1 MTGVAV
7 FVILVL
13 PLNAPQKSPAA
24 PPSPP
29 SPPEVQKTADALVG
43 EWSGRMTAIVPGA
56 EPESFPWSM
65 SCRLAALGRGASST
79 TQGRASIGLL
89 AQDCLLAY
97 APDDRVVHYMCVTSM
112 GEIHDHK
119 GHWTDDNTIDFE
131 PLAGDFHGPAR
142 HRDPPLDIPRPPG
155 LPEPVGDRD
164 AGRKQDALRVHGRAP
179 LDFT

>member
-13 PLNAPQKSPAA
+13 PLAAPQKCSAA
-24 PPSPP
+24 PPLPP

-65 SCRLAALGRGASST
+65 SCRPAALGRGASCT
-79 TQGRASIGLL
+79 MQGRASIGLL

-112 GEIHDHK
+112 GEVHDHK
-119 GHWTDDNTIDFE
+119 GHWTDDDTIDFE
-131 PLAGDFHGPAR
+131 PLAGDFMGQPVTETLRWTFPGPPAFASR
-142 HRDPPLDIPRPPG
+142 TAIAMPDGSKMRFEYTAVR
-155 LPEPVGDRD
+155 R
-164 AGRKQDALRVHGRAP
+164 
-179 LDFT
+179 